1 MSLSKFENMVAN
13 QLLFKLSEAWNI
25 DKRIQA
31 YAKVEKLLSS
41 ILDDSVIITTFGSG
55 PLKTYLPE
63 SDIDIT
69 ILFTNYFLKSEKL
82 DTPSWIGTKELNKLK
97 ETLEINAEEYRLED
111 VTIINAAVKL
121 IKLYCNGIQIDI
133 SFNQIG
139 GICTFSY
146 LEAVDQLVGKDH
158 LFKKAILLIKA
169 WCMYEG
175 RILGSN
181 IGCISSYTLEVLMV
195 HLLIRWRDLIQ
206 SPLDLFFKF
215 FETNWWDNAVTI
227 FGLSDI
233 DEARSYPVLLEKV
246 DDFVEDDDSKSKL
259 ILDHYGLV
267 QMHQERLR
275 KLWDKYNVTLP
286 SEALISLDHHLNIVD
301 PIYPCNNLGKCISN
315 FNSKRIQ
322 RIIIKQRQQLIDFT
336 RVKEDYRNGSASVQD
351 IINYKQRLTSLFQ
364 KTFQIIEVHTL
375 DQTTQWMQVKLSFN
389 SNNTIY
395 SNLLNPNTFVNQ
407 NLQFPV
413 ECIDDK
419 KFNSEFLKGDNV
431 MFEYIWMEPKNSC
444 SSIKERK
451 SSFSSTWKSTV
462 NSHQENIPSIQGT
475 INEEIKKE
483 DSYLKSSKYKSQSV
497 RPIRSGA
504 KNQKCKQLD
513 YHTKL
518 REPLTVR
525 KFEKNTDASGTHIDL
540 SRNSIHYFST
550 LN

>member
-1 MSLSKFENMVAN
+1 MSLSKFENMVVN
-13 QLLFKLSEAWNI
+13 QLLFKLSKASNI
-25 DKRIQA
+25 DRRTEA
-31 YAKVEKLLSS
+31 FAKVEKLLSS

-55 PLKTYLPE
+55 PLKTHLPE

-69 ILFTNYFLKSEKL
+69 VLFTNYFLKSEKL
-82 DTPSWIGTKELNKLK
+82 DTPSWIGTKELNSLK
-97 ETLEINAEEYRLED
+97 EMLELNAEEYCLED

-169 WCMYEG
+169 WWMYEG

-215 FETNWWDNAVTI
+215 FETNWWDHAVTI

-233 DEARSYPVLLEKV
+233 DETRSYPILLEKV
-246 DDFVEDDDSKSKL
+246 DDLVEDDDSKSKL
-259 ILDHYGLV
+259 ILDHYELV
-267 QMHQERLR
+267 QTHKERLR
-275 KLWDKYNVTLP
+275 KLWDKYNVILP
-286 SEALISLDHHLNIVD
+286 SETSISLDHHLNIVD

-336 RVKEDYRNGSASVQD
+336 RVKEDFRQGSASVQE
-351 IINYKQRLTSLFQ
+351 IINYKQRLTSLFH
-364 KTFQIIEVHTL
+364 KTFQIIEVSTI

-389 SNNTIY
+389 SNNTVY
-395 SNLLNPNTFVNQ
+395 LHPSAPNTVVNQ
-407 NLQFPV
+407 NLQIPSEF
-413 ECIDDK
+413 IDDK

-431 MFEYIWMEPKNSC
+431 MFENNWGETKNSC

-475 INEEIKKE
+475 MNEEIKKE

-504 KNQKCKQLD
+504 KNQKCKKLD
-513 YHTKL
+513 CNIKL

-525 KFEKNTDASGTHIDL
+525 KFDKNTDALGPNIDL